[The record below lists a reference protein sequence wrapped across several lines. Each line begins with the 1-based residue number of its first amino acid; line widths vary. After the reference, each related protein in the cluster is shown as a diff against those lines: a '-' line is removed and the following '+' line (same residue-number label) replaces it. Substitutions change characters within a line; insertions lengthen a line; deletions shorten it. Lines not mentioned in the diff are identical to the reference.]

1 MNEIGKFSRVVY
13 FHQPIAGDLKD
24 TQICDLSSLFS
35 IGSVVMSEG
44 SQIYFPAYPFH
55 IWIPLILRHEL
66 DDLKLIADTLHVPNA
81 CIKVSM
87 QGSATRQNS
96 NLSIMALHPYF
107 RLYSIK

>member
-1 MNEIGKFSRVVY
+1 MREVSVLPCTRSGKFSRVVY

-55 IWIPLILRHEL
+55 TWIPLIYCIYITYPNV
-66 DDLKLIADTLHVPNA
+66 LKFLYNKQDKIPTFVDY
-81 CIKVSM
+81 
-87 QGSATRQNS
+87 GSR
-96 NLSIMALHPYF
+96 SIF
-107 RLYSIK
+107 